1 MADGVRPRAIPVK
14 EMNPG
19 RGQVFGHE
27 LVGGGCQTNHVGG
40 EKGGDD
46 RDGNHYGVE
55 KFVRHVQGH
64 T

>member
-1 MADGVRPRAIPVK
+1 M
-14 EMNPG
+14 
-19 RGQVFGHE
+19 FGHE
-27 LVGGGCQTNHVGG
+27 LVGGSAKTNHVGG

-46 RDGNHYGVE
+46 GDGNHYGVE